1 MKNPITNSMLGQAR
15 LALLGGIILL
25 PLVIGRSAEGQDYTV
40 NWHKIAGGGGSSSG
54 TNGGN
59 PFSVTGTV
67 GQPDAG
73 VALSGGSFSLSGGFW
88 SFISPVQTT
97 GAPALVITHSGQGVI
112 ISWPDLGAYTL
123 QQNTTLANPAGWTAS
138 NYAITTA
145 NGTNSIS
152 IPPARGNVF
161 FRLASP

>member
-1 MKNPITNSMLGQAR
+1 
-15 LALLGGIILL
+15 
-25 PLVIGRSAEGQDYTV
+25 
-40 NWHKIAGGGGSSSG
+40 
-54 TNGGN
+54 
-59 PFSVTGTV
+59 V